1 MADREVDV
9 LLVGGGVASASCAEE
24 LRERGFDGSVLLVG
38 RDDTARKPEPC
49 APAAA
54 HHAGPADLGQPGRK
68 KLSP

>member
-1 MADREVDV
+1 MPDALGDEQ
-9 LLVGGGVASASCAEE
+9 
-24 LRERGFDGSVLLVG
+24 SVVRLSG

-68 KLSP
+68 KFSP